1 MSALKVGALRSPSAS
16 SNNIVLNAD
25 GTISSGGGGV
35 IPSNTYITGTFSS
48 NTYVQETLG
57 NAGLPSGTKLL
68 FQQTAAPTGW
78 TKDTTHNDKA
88 LRVVS
93 GTASN
98 GGIDS
103 FSTTFGAGKTTA
115 SHTLSTPQIASHSH
129 IVPNFKRRTGNTGA
143 YTGYQTLS
151 NSTNMNDQST
161 ASTGGSQAHS
171 HNLSLDIAYVDTI
184 IATKD

>member
-1 MSALKVGALRSPSAS
+1 MGILGTLAGGAA
-16 SNNIVLNAD
+16 A
-25 GTISSGGGGV
+25 GG
-35 IPSNTYITGTFSS
+35 F
-48 NTYVQETLG
+48 E
-57 NAGLPSGTKLL
+57 AGTKIV

-103 FSTTFGAGKTTA
+103 FSTTFGAGKTTD
-115 SHTLSTPQIASHSH
+115 SHTLSTPQIPAHSH
-129 IVPNFKRRTGNTGA
+129 PIKTYVPSGPIGYGYAYTNNLGNT
-143 YTGYQTLS
+143 
-151 NSTNMNDQST
+151 NSGG
-161 ASTGGSQAHS
+161 TGGGGSHS
-171 HNLSLDIAYVDTI
+171 HNLNLDIAYVDTI